1 MLWSLR
7 PYNSQAKMLLLFGK
21 NLKRNIAETF
31 IPIII
36 KDNFPYSNDLVSNCN
51 GFLLCSNTARYNGT
65 DVVSTV
71 NSDPKL

>member
-7 PYNSQAKMLLLFGK
+7 PYNSQAKITFWQ
-21 NLKRNIAETF
+21 NLNFKRNIAETC